1 VAKEGAAS
9 PLLLP
14 ARGPAGS
21 SACERGPRA
30 PGLLCSSF
38 RSRCPSAAAGC
49 RCARLNVH
57 PGGTGKPAPSA
68 SRSDQRATATVY
80 SRRAELAS
88 VRPGHS
94 QHPTRPGR
102 RQQPTRSLR
111 AAPAAGSAPA
121 YGGPEHRVD
130 PTARDRLGG
139 PEHAAAGQRTAD
151 RLKTRIDVRVSATAK
166 AATTARLRAAIRV
179 VLCMP
184 QTLCSPVLSPSSP

>member
-1 VAKEGAAS
+1 VAKKGAAS
-9 PLLLP
+9 PLLPP
-14 ARGPAGS
+14 ARRPAGS
-21 SACERGPRA
+21 SVCDKEARA
-30 PGLLCSSF
+30 PGRLCNSF
-38 RSRCPSAAAGC
+38 RAHCPSAAAGC
-49 RCARLNVH
+49 LFARLNVH
-57 PGGTGKPAPSA
+57 PGGTRKPAPST
-68 SRSDQRATATVY
+68 SRSTQRATAAVCP
-80 SRRAELAS
+80 RRTELAS

-102 RQQPTRSLR
+102 RQQPTRGLR

-121 YGGPEHRVD
+121 YGGLEHRVD

-139 PEHAAAGQRTAD
+139 PEHGAAAQRTAD

-184 QTLCSPVLSPSSP
+184 QTLDSPVLSPSSP